1 VGILVGAYSNST
13 SQDLYDISQ
22 NTIWSPTRDYQV
34 EKTITQQKNSQ
45 SHGGNG
51 SIWGVVTDASG
62 NPMERRIILVEY
74 WSYMVVDETISD
86 PITGYYEFTDLD
98 TVTTYSV
105 VAEDYLDYRYND
117 IIRAKVHAEIK

>member
-1 VGILVGAYSNST
+1 VGLLLGVYSQSMA
-13 SQDLYDISQ
+13 QDLYDISQ
-22 NTIWSPTRDYQV
+22 KTIWSPTRDYQV
-34 EKTITQQKNSQ
+34 EKTITQQKNRQ
-45 SHGGNG
+45 SHSGNG

-98 TVTTYSV
+98 TFTPYSV

-117 IIRAKVHAEIK
+117 IIRSKIYAIVR